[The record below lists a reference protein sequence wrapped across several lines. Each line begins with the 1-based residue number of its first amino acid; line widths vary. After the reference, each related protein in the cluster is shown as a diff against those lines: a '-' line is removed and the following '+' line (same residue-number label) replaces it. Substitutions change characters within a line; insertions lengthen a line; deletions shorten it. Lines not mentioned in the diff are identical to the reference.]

1 MDIHIRRLET
11 HAVATPPSGAMALSV
26 ARHIE
31 EAPSPDGMRLLHE
44 RRAKLIHSLVDEL
57 SLDVKDWGGTDAP
70 QEKEIVDLVIAFG
83 PAVIGAAAT
92 IIAAMITGP
101 AKVPSASD
109 GVLGVKLKR
118 ADGQELTFAY
128 VRPRQGEA
136 ASIIKAF
143 MLGQG

>member
-1 MDIHIRRLET
+1 MDINIRRLET
-11 HAVATPPSGAMALSV
+11 HAVATPPSGTMALSV

-57 SLDVKDWGGTDAP
+57 SLDVKVWGGTDAP
-70 QEKEIVDLVIAFG
+70 QEKEIVDLVIA
-83 PAVIGAAAT
+83 AAT
-92 IIAAMITGP
+92 IVAAMITRP